1 MLKLRAHVKL
11 TVSYSL
17 FLSSRSQH
25 YSIHWGHQCLVWFS
39 CELISAD
46 CRLTQSTEMIFGAV
60 HHVEAESTCQA
71 DSVLFIVL
79 V

>member
-1 MLKLRAHVKL
+1 METVALSML
-11 TVSYSL
+11 
-17 FLSSRSQH
+17 
-25 YSIHWGHQCLVWFS
+25 S

-46 CRLTQSTEMIFGAV
+46 YRLTQSAEMTFWAV

-71 DSVLFIVL
+71 DSVLVIVL

>member
-11 TVSYSL
+11 TLSQSL
-17 FLSSRSQH
+17 FLSALQH
-25 YSIHWGHQCLVWFS
+25 ALGTVTLSMLS

-46 CRLTQSTEMIFGAV
+46 YRLTQSAEMTSGAV
-60 HHVEAESTCQA
+60 HHVEADSTCQA
-71 DSVLFIVL
+71 DSVLVIVL